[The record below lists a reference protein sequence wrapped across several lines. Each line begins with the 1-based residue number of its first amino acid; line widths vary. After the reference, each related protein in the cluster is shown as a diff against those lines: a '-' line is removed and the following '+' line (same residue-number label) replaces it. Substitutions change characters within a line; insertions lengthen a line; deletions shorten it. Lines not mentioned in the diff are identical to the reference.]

1 MIALVLREFHQ
12 FQASGRQFLYL
23 VPSAAV
29 FELDATGAAVLLQ
42 LAGARQTEEA
52 VVEASPHAFRASR
65 ADGDPRAPGR
75 PRRRLR
81 APARRGSAA
90 HASDDAVSPDVDGAD
105 ILTETGE
112 AAIEAVAAN
121 PSKIDLIVLD
131 VMLPGMDGFTVATR
145 MRGHGWLTPILMLTA
160 RGRAEDVLRGFE
172 AGADDYL
179 AKPFELS
186 ILLARINALLRRHA
200 CHAAARGTNPA
211 STASRPDVFQFAD
224 KTVDFDAQE
233 LRVRAKKYPLTLME
247 ANLLR
252 YLIQHEGK
260 AVSRKTMLEDV
271 WNLRED
277 TDTRAIDHFIARLRK
292 YIEKEPGRPGTC

>member
-1 MIALVLREFHQ
+1 MSRLLIVEDEAHI
-12 FQASGRQFLYL
+12 ASGLRYNL
-23 VPSAAV
+23 
-29 FELDATGAAVLLQ
+29 E
-42 LAGARQTEEA
+42 
-52 VVEASPHAFRASR
+52 
-65 ADGDPRAPGR
+65 ADG
-75 PRRRLR
+75 
-81 APARRGSAA
+81 
-90 HASDDAVSPDVDGAD
+90 HDVV
-105 ILTETGE
+105 LTETGE
-112 AAIEAVAAN
+112 AAIDAVAAN

-131 VMLPGMDGFTVATR
+131 VMLPGMDGFTVASR

-200 CHAAARGTNPA
+200 WHTAARRTNSP
-211 STASRPDVFQFAD
+211 STASVPDVFQFAD

-233 LRVRAKKYPLTLME
+233 LQVRGKKYPLTLME
-247 ANLLR
+247 ANLMR

-260 AVSRKTMLEDV
+260 AVSRKNMLEDV

-292 YIEKEPGRPGTC
+292 YIEKEPGRPRHLLTVRSVGYKFIASPK